1 MSYDIH
7 ITNAAR
13 RDLLNATDHI
23 EFVLKNPKA
32 ADNLLDETE
41 EKINSLA
48 DFPERFCL
56 VDDSVLSSWGIR
68 FIIVNNY
75 LAFYII
81 DD

>member
-41 EKINSLA
+41 EKIYS
-48 DFPERFCL
+48 
-56 VDDSVLSSWGIR
+56 
-68 FIIVNNY
+68 

-81 DD
+81 DDEKNMVIIIRFLYQKSNWNAILHQEFSS

>member
-41 EKINSLA
+41 E
-48 DFPERFCL
+48 ET
-56 VDDSVLSSWGIR
+56 VSS
-68 FIIVNNY
+68 FV
-75 LAFYII
+75 
-81 DD
+81 

>member
-1 MSYDIH
+1 MSYEIH

-13 RDLLNATDHI
+13 RNLLNATDHI

-48 DFPERFCL
+48 
-56 VDDSVLSSWGIR
+56 
-68 FIIVNNY
+68 
-75 LAFYII
+75 FYII
-81 DD
+81 DDEKNMVIIIRFLYQKSNWNAILHQEFSS